1 MLSGL
6 INQVH
11 YLAVYWINLDLA
23 NNQSKFLAECTVHS
37 FEGGMYGAGDA
48 IQGVGQVSYFQVS

>member
-48 IQGVGQVSYFQVS
+48 IQGVG